1 MNTVNACYC
10 ANYYVCEPKSSTG
23 QELTARIQGSINC
36 RNTVAKF
43 GERCKLCLALK
54 SGASMSHGLLAADDL
69 WMLPSS
75 RPIAYNKDS
84 SRSSSNTSGR
94 STWGSSYLRK

>member
-1 MNTVNACYC
+1 MNSLNACYC
-10 ANYYVCEPKSSTG
+10 ANYY
-23 QELTARIQGSINC
+23 GSINC

-43 GERCKLCLALK
+43 GERCKLCMALK
-54 SGASMSHGLLAADDL
+54 SGASMSHGLLSGDDL

-75 RPIAYNKDS
+75 RPIAYNKDTGS
-84 SRSSSNTSGR
+84 SRSSSNASGR